1 MRASSLASLASLLSS
16 LRSLGTFVIGRS
28 SWGAR
33 TKLLLAVLSGLRS
46 GPEECQQHPAET
58 RRIAA
63 ANCADCVARI
73 APAAPNRCDAD
84 LADATAA
91 DTENAHYTRREPGVR
106 MVDSK
111 VTSTQ
116 DSIQVVSRHCLCVT
130 HTGFGS
136 SPGSRQRLKW

>member
-28 SWGAR
+28 AWGAR

-84 LADATAA
+84 LADAAAA
-91 DTENAHYTRREPGVR
+91 DAEKEHLARREARVGV
-106 MVDSK
+106 MDSK
-111 VTSTQ
+111 PASAQ
-116 DSIQVVSRHCLCVT
+116 KAIEMVS
-130 HTGFGS
+130 
-136 SPGSRQRLKW
+136 